1 MDQQRP
7 HARRR
12 AAPHQTT
19 SKSHNYHEITM
30 PSRQEHKNA
39 SSCMSEALTWGRP
52 AKRQWMTESRAST
65 RYTGVPVGNSQAA
78 REYDENA
85 ERLTNPEKYADAPLP
100 PFSPKTVTSEQPVE
114 ITVKQPIVM
123 LEPDE
128 SIEEPLPKASP
139 KKPIFHCYGN
149 GNVEPA
155 AGGVLWGGYLQTK
168 NVKCQA
174 KDRKEVSRHALRAA
188 NRRIGSKLAALSP
201 PRARVP
207 PSPQVVWTRRAP
219 TLERAPP
226 PPPVEVMPPPPP
238 LPPAGLQSQGWSEG
252 GTALALR
259 WVA

>member
-1 MDQQRP
+1 
-7 HARRR
+7 
-12 AAPHQTT
+12 
-19 SKSHNYHEITM
+19 M

-52 AKRQWMTESRAST
+52 ANRQWMTESRAST

-85 ERLTNPEKYADAPLP
+85 ERINNPEKYADAPLP
-100 PFSPKTVTSEQPVE
+100 AFSPKTVTSEQPVE

-123 LEPDE
+123 LEPEE

-139 KKPIFHCYGN
+139 KKPIFHCFGN

-155 AGGVLWGGYLQTK
+155 AGGVLWGGYMQTR

-188 NRRIGSKLAALSP
+188 NRPNIIKC
-201 PRARVP
+201 
-207 PSPQVVWTRRAP
+207 
-219 TLERAPP
+219 
-226 PPPVEVMPPPPP
+226 
-238 LPPAGLQSQGWSEG
+238 SE
-252 GTALALR
+252 LL
-259 WVA
+259 

>member
-1 MDQQRP
+1 
-7 HARRR
+7 
-12 AAPHQTT
+12 
-19 SKSHNYHEITM
+19 
-30 PSRQEHKNA
+30 
-39 SSCMSEALTWGRP
+39 MSEALTWGRP

-100 PFSPKTVTSEQPVE
+100 AFSPKTVTSEQPVE

-123 LEPDE
+123 LEPEE

-139 KKPIFHCYGN
+139 KKPIFHCFGN

-155 AGGVLWGGYLQTK
+155 AGGVLWGGYMQTR

-188 NRRIGSKLAALSP
+188 NRRIGSKLAACL
-201 PRARVP
+201 
-207 PSPQVVWTRRAP
+207 
-219 TLERAPP
+219 L
-226 PPPVEVMPPPPP
+226 
-238 LPPAGLQSQGWSEG
+238 
-252 GTALALR
+252 LALGYR
-259 WVA
+259 PRPRSSGRGGHLP